1 MEQPL
6 KKTYRRKAYTGRRG
20 KRAGWIIGVTLTSFI
35 LSGGLLLASSSALD
49 GASVYAAIS
58 IVFVIVLVGIVFDT
72 VGISV
77 AAAKVSVFHSMAAKK
92 IYGAKQAIWLVNN
105 ADKVS
110 SICND
115 VVGDICG
122 VISGS
127 ASTLIII
134 SIVGNINTNP
144 SSWPSLIVSGTV
156 AALTVGG
163 KAIGKVIAIKHGSQI
178 VQKAGAIMRFILGKR
193 KNANDN

>member
-6 KKTYRRKAYTGRRG
+6 KKNYRKKSYTGKKG
-20 KRAGWIIGVTLTSFI
+20 KRTGWIIGVTLASFI

-58 IVFVIVLVGIVFDT
+58 IVFVIVLIGIIFDT

-77 AAAKVSVFHSMAAKK
+77 ASAKVSVFHSMAAKR

-163 KAIGKVIAIKHGSQI
+163 KAIGKVVALKHGTKI
-178 VQKAGAIMRFILGKR
+178 VQKAGAIVRLVLGKR

>member
-1 MEQPL
+1 VEQPL
-6 KKTYRRKAYTGRRG
+6 KKNYRKKSYTGRKGR
-20 KRAGWIIGVTLTSFI
+20 RAGWILGVTLASFV
-35 LSGGLLLASSSALD
+35 LSGSLLLASTSALD

-58 IVFVIVLVGIVFDT
+58 IVFVIVLIGIVFDT
-72 VGISV
+72 IGISV
-77 AAAKVSVFHSMAAKK
+77 AAAKIPVFHSMAAKK

-134 SIVGNINTNP
+134 SIVGNLETNP
-144 SSWPSLIVSGTV
+144 SSWPSLIVSGSV

-163 KAIGKVIAIKHGSQI
+163 KAIGKVIAIKHGNKI
-178 VQKAGAIMRFILGKR
+178 VQKTGAVLRFILGKR

>member
-1 MEQPL
+1 
-6 KKTYRRKAYTGRRG
+6 
-20 KRAGWIIGVTLTSFI
+20 
-35 LSGGLLLASSSALD
+35 
-49 GASVYAAIS
+49 
-58 IVFVIVLVGIVFDT
+58 
-72 VGISV
+72 
-77 AAAKVSVFHSMAAKK
+77 MAAKK

-134 SIVGNINTNP
+134 SIVGNLETNP
-144 SSWPSLIVSGTV
+144 SSWPSLIVSGSV

-163 KAIGKVIAIKHGSQI
+163 KAIGKVIAIKHGNKI
-178 VQKAGAIMRFILGKR
+178 VQKTGAVLRFILGKR

>member
-1 MEQPL
+1 MEQQT
-6 KKTYRRKAYTGRRG
+6 KKNYRKKSLPSKRGRRP
-20 KRAGWIIGVTLTSFI
+20 GWIIGVTAASFV
-35 LSGGLLLASSSALD
+35 LSGGLLYASSTALD
-49 GASVYAAIS
+49 GASIFAAIA
-58 IVFVIVLVGIVFDT
+58 IVLVIVIVGIVFDT

-77 AAAKVSVFHSMAAKK
+77 AAAKISVFHSMAAKK

-127 ASTLIII
+127 ASTLIIF
-134 SIVGNINTNP
+134 SIVGNMQKNP
-144 SSWPSLIVSGTV
+144 NSWPSLIVSGAV

-163 KAIGKVIAIKHGSQI
+163 KAIGKVIALRHGNII
-178 VQKAGAIMRFILGKR
+178 VQKSGALLRFFLGKR
-193 KNANDN
+193 KSINVN

>member
-1 MEQPL
+1 LEQQT
-6 KKTYRRKAYTGRRG
+6 KKNYRKKSLPGKRGRRP
-20 KRAGWIIGVTLTSFI
+20 GWIIGVTAASFV
-35 LSGGLLLASSSALD
+35 LSGGLLYASSTALD
-49 GASVYAAIS
+49 GASIFAAIA
-58 IVFVIVLVGIVFDT
+58 IVLVIVIVGIVFDT

-77 AAAKVSVFHSMAAKK
+77 AAAKISVFHSMAAKK

-127 ASTLIII
+127 ASTLIIF
-134 SIVGNINTNP
+134 SIVGNMQKNP
-144 SSWPSLIVSGTV
+144 NSWPSLIVSGAV

-163 KAIGKVIAIKHGSQI
+163 KAIGKVIALRHGNII
-178 VQKAGAIMRFILGKR
+178 VQKSGALLRFFLGKR
-193 KNANDN
+193 KSINVN

>member
-1 MEQPL
+1 MDSSY
-6 KKTYRRKAYTGRRG
+6 KKNYRKKIVSERKNR
-20 KRAGWIIGVTLTSFI
+20 KAGWIIGVTLASFV
-35 LSGGLLLASSSALD
+35 LSGALLFASSGAME

-58 IVFVIVLVGIVFDT
+58 IVLIIIFVGIIFDT
-72 VGISV
+72 IGISV
-77 AAAKVSVFHSMAAKK
+77 AAAKVSVFHSMASRK

-127 ASTLIII
+127 ASTLIIL
-134 SIVGNINTNP
+134 SIVGNIANNP
-144 SSWPSLIVSGTV
+144 KSWPSLIVSGAV
-156 AALTVGG
+156 ASLTVGG
-163 KAIGKVIAIKHGSQI
+163 KAIGKVIAIKHGNVI
-178 VQKAGAIMRFILGKR
+178 VKKTGAMLRFFLGKR
-193 KNANDN
+193 KNVNDN